1 MPKSIR
7 VEQAS
12 TWIFMP
18 SLLRLFREAEQ
29 QGGAPLTLE
38 QARSIRAKATGM
50 LVTKAAAQDIEIRR
64 GFRDLHPD
72 DFWNEWQGPIERPV
86 PGAKAG

>member
-1 MPKSIR
+1 MPKSFR

-38 QARSIRAKATGM
+38 QARKIRAKATGM

-72 DFWNEWQGPIERPV
+72 DFWNEWQEPSRTVDG
-86 PGAKAG
+86 

>member
-1 MPKSIR
+1 MANSFR
-7 VEQAS
+7 VEQPS

-29 QGGAPLTLE
+29 EGGAPLTLE
-38 QARSIRAKATGM
+38 QARSIRANATGM
-50 LVTKAAAQDIEIRR
+50 LVTKAAAQNIETRR

-72 DFWNEWQGPIERPV
+72 HFWNEWQAPSRAVDGSYPL
-86 PGAKAG
+86 